1 MRVLIAEDEA
11 ISRRLLQRHLE
22 NLGLEVIPAGD
33 GKEAWE
39 IFQEQKEGIQM
50 VIIDWMMPGMDGIEL
65 CRRIRETEN
74 PHYVYLIFLSAKGQ
88 KEDIIAGLEA
98 GADDYITKP
107 FDPAELQVR
116 VAGGRRIIE
125 LEKRLK
131 EQNEQLKVAN
141 EVMRKDLEAAA
152 RAQMSLLPSDLPRI
166 EGVEFAAR
174 FIPSSFVSGDIY
186 NVFRLDEKHIGL
198 YQLDVSGHGVAA
210 AFLSI
215 SLYQRLSHDLNPHGL
230 LKIPLKE
237 PPYYSI
243 NPPRKVISLLER
255 EYNTMLEQQGHYFT
269 MIYAIFNVQTGDFRF
284 CRAGHTFPLLI
295 HNDGT
300 CLQLEGG
307 GPPVGLGLSEE
318 LHEEQHLKLS
328 PGDQLI
334 VYSDGLS
341 EARGEEGIFGDERI
355 KDFFCRHYR
364 APLDEALGLLLEE
377 IKGFQG
383 REEFADDASIL
394 ALRWSGPMRN

>member
-22 NLGLEVIPAGD
+22 KFGLEVIPAGD

-39 IFQEQKEGIQM
+39 IFQREREGIQM

-65 CRRIRETEN
+65 CRRIRGTET

-88 KEDIIAGLEA
+88 KEDIVAGLEA

-125 LEKRLK
+125 LERRLK

-152 RAQMSLLPSDLPRI
+152 RAQMSLLPSDLPQI
-166 EGVEFAAR
+166 KGMEFAVR

-215 SLYQRLSHDLNPHGL
+215 SLYQRLSHDLKPHGL
-230 LKIPLKE
+230 LKIPLEE
-237 PPYYSI
+237 PPYYKI
-243 NPPRKVISLLER
+243 NSPGKVISLLER
-255 EYNTMLEQQGHYFT
+255 EYNMMLEQQGHYFT
-269 MIYAIFNVQTGDFRF
+269 MIYAVFNVETGDFRF
-284 CRAGHTFPLLI
+284 CRAGHTLPLLI
-295 HNDGT
+295 HEDGT
-300 CLQLEGG
+300 CLELKGG
-307 GPPVGLGLSEE
+307 GPPVGLGLFEE
-318 LHEEQHLKLS
+318 LHEEQYLRLS
-328 PGDQLI
+328 PGDQLV

-341 EARGEEGIFGDERI
+341 EARGERGIYGDKRI
-355 KDFFCRHYR
+355 KDFFRRHHR
-364 APLDEALGLLLEE
+364 TPLDEALGLLIEE
-377 IKGFQG
+377 IKRFQG
-383 REEFADDASIL
+383 KEEFADDASIL
-394 ALRWSGPMRN
+394 AFRWSGPRGN